1 LKFPE
6 IIYPETL
13 EARYAAVM
21 NEHEIDLMK
30 KMLMMD
36 PRKRITA
43 RESIEHDW
51 FDNLRKK
58 DPEYAGEEDSN
69 TSAIEGGKDSI
80 G

>member
-1 LKFPE
+1 
-6 IIYPETL
+6 
-13 EARYAAVM
+13 
-21 NEHEIDLMK
+21 MK

-58 DPEYAGEEDSN
+58 DPEYVGEEDSN

>member
-1 LKFPE
+1 MKFPE
-6 IIYPETL
+6 IINPETL

-58 DPEYAGEEDSN
+58 DPEYVGEEDSN
-69 TSAIEGGKDSI
+69 NSVIEGGKDSI

>member
-1 LKFPE
+1 MKFPE
-6 IIYPETL
+6 IINPETL

-30 KMLMMD
+30 KMLLMD

-58 DPEYAGEEDSN
+58 DPEYVGEGDSN
-69 TSAIEGGKDSI
+69 NSVLERGKESI

>member
-1 LKFPE
+1 MKFPE
-6 IIYPETL
+6 IINPETL

-30 KMLMMD
+30 KMLLMD

-58 DPEYAGEEDSN
+58 DPEYVGEGDSN
-69 TSAIEGGKDSI
+69 NSVLEWGKESI